1 MLSHLQSFQADV
13 FVEELQLFVSLIK
26 QVLDSLSFVPEN
38 DSQFIHKQVL
48 DSVLCDLRVLNL
60 NFDRIW
66 KAKEFS
72 KFVMDSRFPH

>member
-48 DSVLCDLRVLNL
+48 ES
-60 NFDRIW
+60 
-66 KAKEFS
+66 
-72 KFVMDSRFPH
+72 FVI